1 MQNKKIRISKII
13 SHSGICSRREAEIL
27 IKKGEVKINGK
38 IFKEFS
44 VNKDHIKNI
53 SLFGKE
59 LKKKETQVWCFYKPV
74 GYVSS
79 NKEQKNQ
86 KSLFRLM
93 PIGMPRVVSVGR
105 LDIDS
110 EGLMILTNNPA
121 LSDFLE
127 KPINSIKRVYDVEVS
142 GMLPENLEKKTT
154 NLKIDDIYYK
164 KLSIIKIESNDL
176 DHKLRI
182 EIFEGKNREIRNVM
196 DYFGLKVLK
205 LKRIE
210 YGPFKLGLLNEGK
223 TQQIKRLDDKLKN
236 LNFKDANNFW

>member
-1 MQNKKIRISKII
+1 
-13 SHSGICSRREAEIL
+13 
-27 IKKGEVKINGK
+27 
-38 IFKEFS
+38 
-44 VNKDHIKNI
+44 
-53 SLFGKE
+53 
-59 LKKKETQVWCFYKPV
+59 
-74 GYVSS
+74 
-79 NKEQKNQ
+79 
-86 KSLFRLM
+86 M

-110 EGLMILTNNPA
+110 EALMILTNNPA

-127 KPINSIKRVYDVEVS
+127 KPINSIKRVYDVEVN

-164 KLSIIKIESNDL
+164 KLSVIKIESNDL